1 VLCSLSLQIYGVITE
16 DNASQCSS
24 LRLYFKVVSFISC
37 MTLIEAILVRGDLEQ
52 RGKVGNIYT

>member
-1 VLCSLSLQIYGVITE
+1 MYGVITE

-52 RGKVGNIYT
+52 RGKVGNIYA